1 MTISA
6 VDLFSVG
13 IGPSSSHTV
22 GPMRAAARFI
32 SEHPT
37 REVTIELRGSLAATG
52 TGHGTDRAIV
62 LGLLGYSPDSVPADV
77 QPRAGEPV
85 SAEGLLANGISYRI
99 LFNVE
104 PLPEHPN
111 GMIFRAGDVEERYY
125 SVGGGFILSAPELEE
140 RSRNGGLGAGVSTTG
155 HTDDVPYYF
164 TTGARL
170 LLLCNRNNLRIC
182 EIMAANETA
191 LHGWDTVEQHLDLVW
206 ETMQTCVRD
215 GINTKGILPG
225 GLNVERRAPGIYAQL
240 MKHREQYAA
249 DNFGAMEWVNLCAM
263 AVNEQNAAGGRV
275 VTAPTNGAAGIIP
288 AVLHY
293 AEQFL
298 PDFDNA
304 QARRFLLTAAA
315 IGLII
320 KENASISGAEVG
332 CQGEVGSAAA
342 MAAAGLAEIL
352 GGTPEQI
359 TNAAEIAL
367 EHNLGLT
374 CDPVGGLVQI
384 PCIERNAIAAVQAIN
399 AARLAKLGTGIHH
412 VSLDDCVRTMADTGR
427 DMLSKY
433 KETSMGG
440 LAVNIGLPV
449 AYTAC

>member
-6 VDLFSVG
+6 VDLFSIG

-32 SEHPT
+32 SEHPS
-37 REVTIELRGSLAATG
+37 EHVTIELRGSLAATG
-52 TGHGTDRAIV
+52 KGHGTDRAIL
-62 LGLLGYSPDSVPADV
+62 LGLMGHEPATVPADIE
-77 QPRAGEPV
+77 PRPG
-85 SAEGLLANGISYRI
+85 AEIPLHGTLGGGMSYEFI
-99 LFNVE
+99 FNPE

-111 GMIFRAGDVEERYY
+111 AVIFRSEGVEDRFF
-125 SVGGGFILSAPELEE
+125 SVGGGFVLSQAEIAEKQAA
-140 RSRNGGLGAGVSTTG
+140 NGLGAGVATTG
-155 HTDDVPYYF
+155 HTNDVPYYF
-164 TTGARL
+164 TSSARL
-170 LLLCNRNNLRIC
+170 LMLCSRHELRIS
-182 EIMAANETA
+182 EVMAANETV
-191 LHGWDTVEQHLDLVW
+191 LHGWDAVEEHLNKVW
-206 ETMQTCVRD
+206 ETMQGCVTA
-215 GINTKGILPG
+215 GISTSGILPG
-225 GLNVERRAPGIYAQL
+225 GLGVARRAPDLHQHL
-240 MKHREQYAA
+240 LRTREQANA
-249 DNFGAMEWVNLCAM
+249 DPFGAMEWTNLYAL
-263 AVNEQNAAGGRV
+263 AVNEENAAGGRI

-288 AVLHY
+288 AVMHY
-293 AEQFL
+293 ARDFL
-298 PDFDNA
+298 PDFDNDK
-304 QARRFLLTAAA
+304 ARTFLLAAAA

-342 MAAAGLAEIL
+342 MAAAGLAEIM
-352 GGTPEQI
+352 GGSPEQVA
-359 TNAAEIAL
+359 NAAEIAL

-399 AARLAKLGTGIHH
+399 AARLANLGTGIHH

-440 LAVNIGLPV
+440 LAVHIGLPV
-449 AYTAC
+449 NLTAC